1 MLNGIQFKDAVLS
14 GANNLSRHKQA
25 VNDLNVFPVPD
36 GDTGTNMS
44 MTITAAATALS
55 TADFSENYGIDAV
68 SATVASALLR
78 GARGNSGV
86 ILSLLFR
93 GFSKGCKGFSE
104 LDGISL
110 ANAMK
115 SGVDA
120 AYKAVLKPTEG
131 TILTVSR
138 RAAEAAL
145 TAAESGLDVLAVLE
159 AALDEAQRTL
169 DETPEMLPVLKKAGV
184 VDAGGQGYVFVLEGI
199 VSFLRSGVCVE
210 PDEAAAFTEDGVAD
224 PVPLSEDEITFT
236 YCTEFIVG
244 KDPAVD
250 KDPNELRAFL
260 RRIGDSIVMVDDDE
274 IIKVHVH
281 TDHPGKA
288 FEEALKYGMLEKTKV
303 ENMRLQF
310 RQRQANKKDEEPSG
324 ARVAPENDFGMV
336 AVAAG
341 EGLRSVF
348 ADLGCDQV
356 VFGGQT
362 MNPSTDDI
370 LAACLA
376 TPAKTVFVLPN
387 NKNIIMA
394 AEQAKKLADDRK
406 IVVIPSKT
414 IPQGVAS
421 ALAFDPSLS
430 PEELQKAMEEA
441 TETVRTGQVTFAA
454 RDSDFDGHE
463 IKEGEILALCEG
475 KLSFTDTDENAAALR
490 LALDLAKDGASFITV
505 FYGVDIGENQQQELV
520 KSLSEAIPDA
530 EITAVNGGQPIYRYI
545 ISVE

>member
-1 MLNGIQFKDAVLS
+1 MISASNALSHVKTDVDA
-14 GANNLSRHKQA
+14 
-25 VNDLNVFPVPD
+25 LNVFPVPD

-55 TADFSENYGIDAV
+55 EPEMSGDVGIDAV
-68 SATVASALLR
+68 SATAASALLR

-93 GFSKGCKGFSE
+93 GFSKGCKGKYE
-104 LDGISL
+104 LNGEEL
-110 ANAMK
+110 AAAMK
-115 SGVDA
+115 MGVEA

-138 RAAEAAL
+138 MAADAAV
-145 TAAESGLDVLAVLE
+145 TAADNGADPLDVLE
-159 AALDEAQRTL
+159 AALEAAQRTL

-184 VDAGGQGYVFVLEGI
+184 VDAGGQGYVCILEGI
-199 VSFLRSGVCVE
+199 VSFLRSGVGVE
-210 PDEAAAFTEDGVAD
+210 PDESAAFTEDGVAD

-236 YCTEFIVG
+236 YCTEFIIG
-244 KDPAVD
+244 KDPGSD
-250 KDPNELRAFL
+250 REPELLRSFL
-260 RRIGDSIVMVDDDE
+260 RRIGDSIVMVDDEE

-288 FEEALKYGMLEKTKV
+288 LEEALKYGIIEKTKI

-310 RQRQANKKDEEPSG
+310 RKRQSSAAKNEEKTDRVEPEKDYG
-324 ARVAPENDFGMV
+324 IV

-341 EGLRSVF
+341 EGLRGIF
-348 ADLGCDQV
+348 TDLGCDHV

-394 AEQAKKLADDRK
+394 AEQAIPLAEDRK
-406 IVVIPSKT
+406 IVVIPTKT
-414 IPQGVAS
+414 IPQGVAAS
-421 ALAFDPSLS
+421 LAFDPSMS
-430 PEELQKAMEEA
+430 EDELTQTMTDA
-441 TETVRTGQVTFAA
+441 TATVRTGQVTFAA
-454 RDSDFDGHE
+454 RDSDFDGQE
-463 IKEGEILALCEG
+463 IKEGQILALRDG
-475 KLSFTDTDENAAALR
+475 KLSFVGTDENETALQ
-490 LALDLAKDGASFITV
+490 LTLDMAKDGASFVTV
-505 FYGVDIGENQQQELV
+505 FYGVDISENQQQALV
-520 KSLSEAIPDA
+520 DKIIEALPDA
-530 EITAVNGGQPIYRYI
+530 EVSAVNGGQPIYRYI